1 MQDPSYPYHL
11 KITTGIKWP
20 YYYLS
25 CYYPNER
32 QEKFSKKF
40 LKSSWQ
46 YKKDA
51 VLYNQTTNKKAK

>member
-11 KITTGIKWP
+11 KITMGIKWP

-25 CYYPNER
+25 CYRLNER

-40 LKSSWQ
+40 LKNSWQ
-46 YKKDA
+46 YKKSE
-51 VLYNQTTNKKAK
+51 VLYNQETNKKAK